1 MLFQD
6 GKLFGRE
13 PTLWVAL
20 IATLVTT
27 LGTFGLPFLT
37 GDQAGFWNAAI
48 FAIAG
53 VFTAWVVRPIAPA
66 AFTYAIATIAQL
78 AAAYNLIIS
87 PEQLVQIQALVVPAL
102 ALLTRGQVSPVPS
115 PTTTTTEAPTPE
127 AREVIADRAPVELAR
142 EQR

>member
-27 LGTFGLPFLT
+27 LGTFGLPFLN

-53 VFTAWVVRPIAPA
+53 AFTAWVVRPVAPA
-66 AFTYAIATIAQL
+66 AFTYAISAIAQL
-78 AAAYNLIIS
+78 AAAYGFGIT

-115 PTTTTTEAPTPE
+115 ATTTTTEAPTPE
-127 AREVIADRAPVELAR
+127 AREVIAERAPVELTR
-142 EQR
+142 PNG